1 MSMLLCDQLIY
12 IVSYHTSFHSFG
24 TSVMSRSE
32 CVYKHFLNLILCSY
46 MNVVIP
52 PSLVGSVHVIAPYL
66 AKYLIN
72 FIVTSLNTSGACWE
86 VIR

>member
-1 MSMLLCDQLIY
+1 
-12 IVSYHTSFHSFG
+12 
-24 TSVMSRSE
+24 
-32 CVYKHFLNLILCSY
+32 